1 MNCTRQQQVV
11 VRMTNDEFARM
22 KQLVAASGLNQQSYL
37 LRAILN
43 KRIVNTDGVKQILPQ
58 LKGIG
63 TNLNQLTRLAHTGYP
78 VPADEIAAM
87 RKELEAL
94 WQSLRQSIP
103 KQS

>member
-1 MNCTRQQQVV
+1 MNRTRQQQVV
-11 VRMTNDEFARM
+11 VRMTNDEFARL
-22 KQLVAASGLNQQSYL
+22 KQLVAASGLNQQTYL

-43 KRIVNTDGVKQILPQ
+43 KRIVNTDGVKLLLPQ

-78 VPADEIAAM
+78 VPADEVTSM

-94 WQSLRQSIP
+94 WQLLRQSIP
-103 KQS
+103 RQS

>member
-1 MNCTRQQQVV
+1 MNRTRQQQVV
-11 VRMTNDEFARM
+11 VRMTNDEFTRM

-103 KQS
+103 RQS

>member
-1 MNCTRQQQVV
+1 MNRTRQQQVII
-11 VRMTNDEFARM
+11 RMTNDEFTRM

-78 VPADEIAAM
+78 VPAEEIAAM

-103 KQS
+103 RQS

>member
-1 MNCTRQQQVV
+1 MNRTRQQQVII
-11 VRMTNDEFARM
+11 RMTNDEFTRM

-78 VPADEIAAM
+78 VPADEVAAM

-94 WQSLRQSIP
+94 WQLLRQSIP
-103 KQS
+103 RQS

>member
-1 MNCTRQQQVV
+1 MNRTRQQQVV
-11 VRMTNDEFARM
+11 VRMTNDEFTRM

-63 TNLNQLTRLAHTGYP
+63 TNLNQLTRLAHTGSP
-78 VPADEIAAM
+78 VPAGEVAAM
-87 RKELEAL
+87 GKELEKL

-103 KQS
+103 RQS